1 MRKPTSIVH
10 IGLGVLAAFVALRSI
25 GLAALLFMG
34 FALYEYWS
42 ERHGH
47 AGGYDDF
54 REALL
59 GLALGCVTT
68 VVVSLLPGVPA

>member
-10 IGLGVLAAFVALRSI
+10 IGLGLLAAFVALCSI
-25 GLAALLFMG
+25 GLAALLFFG

-59 GLALGCVTT
+59 GLAIGCIAIVTLA
-68 VVVSLLPGVPA
+68 LLPGVSA